1 MAAGRQRHRRAGASS
16 RSDDLADLAQRNLSH
31 VRAAL
36 KSPIP
41 IEREID
47 AALDIKQWPPA
58 EARRSFCTIELEIG
72 GLGGMLAP
80 VMTPGDAL
88 TPAARQHVGNLPDR
102 DLAVRAGAK
111 VPGFGES
118 RAVFDEPLGKQH
130 IGKDRI
136 E

>member
-1 MAAGRQRHRRAGASS
+1 MGAGRQHLRRAGASS

-72 GLGGMLAP
+72 GLGGRLAP
-80 VMTPGDAL
+80 GMTPGCAL
-88 TPAARQHVGNLPDR
+88 TPAARQHVGKLPHR
-102 DLAVRAGAK
+102 HLAVRARSKG
-111 VPGFGES
+111 PGFC
-118 RAVFDEPLGKQH
+118 
-130 IGKDRI
+130 
-136 E
+136 